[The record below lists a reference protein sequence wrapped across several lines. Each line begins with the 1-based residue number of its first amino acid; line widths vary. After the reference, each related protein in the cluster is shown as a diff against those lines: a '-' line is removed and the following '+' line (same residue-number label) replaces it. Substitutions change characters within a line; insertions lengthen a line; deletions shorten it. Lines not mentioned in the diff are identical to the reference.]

1 MKQLFFV
8 GLGGALGAIFRYLA
22 SVVTSKYYIGNF
34 PLATFLVNISG
45 CFLIGVLI
53 GGLSSSSQNS
63 NDLRLLFVTGFCGAY
78 TTFSTFA
85 AENLTL
91 IEHGNSR
98 IALLYILLSIILGVL
113 AVWLG
118 VKSHHAFT
126 TC

>member
-53 GGLSSSSQNS
+53 GWLSSSSQNS

-98 IALLYILLSIILGVL
+98 ITLLYILLSIILGVL

-118 VKSHHAFT
+118 IKSHHAFA